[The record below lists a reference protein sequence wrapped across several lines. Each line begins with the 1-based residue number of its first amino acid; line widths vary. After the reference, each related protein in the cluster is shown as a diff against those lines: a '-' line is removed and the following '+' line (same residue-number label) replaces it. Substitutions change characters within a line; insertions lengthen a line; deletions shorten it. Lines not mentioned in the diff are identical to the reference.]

1 MKNVPVGRKRLA
13 YVLLVVLLLLLFP
26 NWLFGRP
33 RTLDVKDFSTL
44 DGFRGEF

>member
-1 MKNVPVGRKRLA
+1 MKNAPEGRKRLA
-13 YVLLVVLLLLLFP
+13 YVPLALLLLLLFP

-44 DGFRGEF
+44 DGFRKEF